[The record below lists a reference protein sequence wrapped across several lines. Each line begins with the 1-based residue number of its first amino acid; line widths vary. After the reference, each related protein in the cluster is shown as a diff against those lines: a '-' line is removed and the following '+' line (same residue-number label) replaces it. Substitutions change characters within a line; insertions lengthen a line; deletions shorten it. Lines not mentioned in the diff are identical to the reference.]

1 LPAPIYVDRDMWE
14 KIIMNL
20 LSNAFKFT
28 FEGNIS
34 VQLAPA
40 PEGVRLSVQD
50 TGTGIPRHE
59 LPNIWL
65 FPISRGRP
73 QHIVF

>member
-1 LPAPIYVDRDMWE
+1 
-14 KIIMNL
+14 MNL

-50 TGTGIPRHE
+50 TGTGIPRH
-59 LPNIWL
+59 
-65 FPISRGRP
+65 
-73 QHIVF
+73 